1 MTEIE
6 TLKGELLA
14 AVAAATDLAALEA
27 VRLDALGKK
36 GRISVQLKTLGGL
49 EAELRKQTGQALNL
63 VKDEV
68 AEAISARQA
77 ELEADALSEQLANER
92 VDISLPVQEPL
103 AGGIHPLS
111 RTMEEIAAI
120 FADMGF
126 SIAEGPDIETDFYN
140 FTALNIPPEH
150 PARQEHDTF
159 YLRPDETGARPV
171 LRTHTSP
178 VQIRT
183 MQKIAPPIRII
194 VPGRTYRSD
203 HDATHSP
210 MFHQCE
216 GLVIGENIHMGHL
229 KGCLIDFCRAFFGMD
244 DLPVRFRPSFF
255 PFTEPSAEVDIGCR
269 RIDGKLEIG
278 AGDDWLEI
286 LGSGMVHPRVI
297 ENCGLNPD
305 EVQGFAFGMGIERLA
320 MLKYGIP
327 DLRTFYD
334 SDLRWLRH
342 YGFMPIDVPAL
353 HTGLDEGV

>member
-6 TLKGELLA
+6 TLKSELLA

-49 EAELRKQTGQALNL
+49 EPELRKQTGQALNL

-68 AEAISARQA
+68 AEAISVRQA

-150 PARQEHDTF
+150 PARQEIPF
-159 YLRPDETGARPV
+159 ICARMRQVHALFCVPIPRRCKFV
-171 LRTHTSP
+171 PCKRQHRLFASLFRVAP
-178 VQIRT
+178 IAQI
-183 MQKIAPPIRII
+183 MMPPIRRCFIN
-194 VPGRTYRSD
+194 V
-203 HDATHSP
+203 
-210 MFHQCE
+210 
-216 GLVIGENIHMGHL
+216 
-229 KGCLIDFCRAFFGMD
+229 KG
-244 DLPVRFRPSFF
+244 
-255 PFTEPSAEVDIGCR
+255 
-269 RIDGKLEIG
+269 
-278 AGDDWLEI
+278 W
-286 LGSGMVHPRVI
+286 
-297 ENCGLNPD
+297 
-305 EVQGFAFGMGIERLA
+305 
-320 MLKYGIP
+320 
-327 DLRTFYD
+327 
-334 SDLRWLRH
+334 
-342 YGFMPIDVPAL
+342 
-353 HTGLDEGV
+353 